1 MAERQGRQCAD
12 SAAFPVN
19 PPDARVNV
27 AVDAGGLVT
36 KVASAGASTLA
47 EPRFRIEATDSR
59 SQRDTLSAVLAEAG
73 HGSGHA
79 STGGRIYL
87 AVPDTWLDGSEEGGR
102 SHEACRHVVEDE
114 LCLAGSIYWIGQLA
128 AVAALAS
135 SQRGFT
141 DHGHYLVCDIGGRG
155 VRVAVCEV
163 AGRTVRPLAV
173 HDTPGG
179 GWDDFDAAV
188 RAALSADAD
197 PGLSGW
203 YRSAIS
209 QERRAKLVLAR
220 AKENPEFRSARA
232 YLLTGA
238 DGTYELSA
246 GQAADCFAPMADR
259 IRAGVASVLGTP
271 DIAAPVVAVLTGGL
285 AWFPEAARTVAD
297 ATRVAPV
304 VLGPEAAAH
313 GALLIAAQEASL
325 APHGLPSV
333 AMPMHQIRDGLLE
346 EVSLP
351 IPWTVPFAP
360 PGDDSLTLDSPELK
374 LDVGGRLM
382 VARLPGLVPG
392 RYRIGVRP
400 TWRGSGLLVVR
411 PDQAAAGSDVHV
423 ISLDALET
431 A

>member
-1 MAERQGRQCAD
+1 M
-12 SAAFPVN
+12 N

-47 EPRFRIEATDSR
+47 EPQFRIEATDLWR
-59 SQRDTLSAVLAEAG
+59 SQRDTLSAALAEG
-73 HGSGHA
+73 GCGSGQVN
-79 STGGRIYL
+79 TGGRIYL
-87 AVPDTWLDGSEEGGR
+87 AVPDTWLDSSEEGGR
-102 SHEACRHVVEDE
+102 SQEACRHVVEDE
-114 LCLAGSIYWIGQLA
+114 LRLAGGVCWVGQLA
-128 AVAALAS
+128 AVAALAGS
-135 SQRGFT
+135 RRGFT
-141 DHGHYLVCDIGGRG
+141 DHGRYLVCDIGGRG

-173 HDTPGG
+173 HEAPGG
-179 GWDDFDAAV
+179 GWEDFDAGV
-188 RAALSADAD
+188 RRALSAGTD

-220 AKENPEFRSARA
+220 AKEDPAFRSARA
-232 YLLTGA
+232 YSLAGA
-238 DGTYELSA
+238 DGQYELSA
-246 GQAADCFAPMADR
+246 GQAADCFAPTADR
-259 IRAGVASVLGTP
+259 IRTGIASVFGTP
-271 DIAAPVVAVLTGGL
+271 DIAGPAVAVLTGGL

-297 ATRVAPV
+297 AAGVAPV
-304 VLGPEAAAH
+304 VLGMEAAAH

-333 AMPMHQIRDGLLE
+333 AMPMHQIRGGLLE

-351 IPWTVPFAP
+351 IPWAVPFAP
-360 PGDDSLTLDSPELK
+360 LGDDPLTLDSPELK

-411 PDQAAAGSDVHV
+411 PDRAAAGSDVHV